1 METFSKNLRIF
12 VCLLFP
18 KSSAK
23 IHTFVKLTK
32 YFFTFFQKYFIDMDK
47 RIKQIIDYYGYTV
60 NSFEQKISVSR
71 GTIGRVL
78 AGKIAL
84 KYETIR
90 KICEVFR
97 NISSDWLLLGE
108 GEMFRKFNEKPPE
121 NIQISNRQCR
131 TVQNNFA
138 KNTIAEPSTEYGNLH
153 ATIEALQNTIEAQQ
167 RTINTQQEL
176 IDLLKKQLSE

>member
-1 METFSKNLRIF
+1 
-12 VCLLFP
+12 
-18 KSSAK
+18 
-23 IHTFVKLTK
+23 
-32 YFFTFFQKYFIDMDK
+32 MDK

-108 GEMFRKFNEKPPE
+108 GEMFRKTDEKPPE
-121 NIQISNRQCR
+121 NIQISHKQCR
-131 TVQNNFA
+131 TVQNNFG
-138 KNTIAEPSTEYGNLH
+138 KNSTSEPPAEYGNTQLTIQSLH
-153 ATIEALQNTIEAQQ
+153 STIEAQQHTIEAQQ

>member
-1 METFSKNLRIF
+1 
-12 VCLLFP
+12 
-18 KSSAK
+18 
-23 IHTFVKLTK
+23 
-32 YFFTFFQKYFIDMDK
+32 MDK
-47 RIKQIIDYYGYTV
+47 RIKQIIDYYGFTI

-71 GTIGRVL
+71 GTISRVL
-78 AGKIAL
+78 AGKITL

-90 KICEVFR
+90 KICETFH

-108 GEMFRKFNEKPPE
+108 GEMLRKNEKNSGE
-121 NIQISNRQCR
+121 NINISNRQC
-131 TVQNNFA
+131 TSVQNNFA